1 MREQILEARTGKK
14 AKAATKAKLVPA
26 AKPAAV
32 AGSAP
37 RAPEVPAK
45 SVPGQAA
52 KPAEPAKPE
61 AKPAP
66 IPGVPAKAG
75 THAGSAAKPAPNP
88 AAKSAAKPVSNPAA
102 PANAGAPAKS
112 AVKPASGGSTAKSA
126 VKPASNP
133 AVPAKAEALAKPA
146 ANPVAKPAEPAA
158 PAPVVAPQPV
168 SLTNILIFELSPE
181 TTPTQLF
188 TLFNEP
194 QHQPILFY
202 CACAQLLAVTREL
215 RVAEEHILLIAA
227 LFGLLKKEGLAPDTN
242 PDEDCPE
249 WEYFHDVFI
258 PLRQLLGSEALL
270 AHLSGT
276 EEFEIPW
283 AIRII
288 TVCCPASRIRPRGV
302 FPGGA
307 RRIRAPARGVAAPMV
322 THRAPRCGRLSS
334 RPREA
339 RRMVIALSSGAG
351 AAARA

>member
-1 MREQILEARTGKK
+1 
-14 AKAATKAKLVPA
+14 
-26 AKPAAV
+26 
-32 AGSAP
+32 
-37 RAPEVPAK
+37 
-45 SVPGQAA
+45 
-52 KPAEPAKPE
+52 
-61 AKPAP
+61 
-66 IPGVPAKAG
+66 
-75 THAGSAAKPAPNP
+75 
-88 AAKSAAKPVSNPAA
+88 
-102 PANAGAPAKS
+102 
-112 AVKPASGGSTAKSA
+112 
-126 VKPASNP
+126 
-133 AVPAKAEALAKPA
+133 VPAKAEALAKPA

-202 CACAQLLAVTREL
+202 CACGQLLAVTREF

-276 EEFEIPW
+276 EEFEIGMSPCPR

-288 TVCCPASRIRPRGV
+288 TVCWSSIPNTSKGSLSGRSSQNTRASTRGCCAY
-302 FPGGA
+302 G
-307 RRIRAPARGVAAPMV
+307 
-322 THRAPRCGRLSS
+322 H
-334 RPREA
+334 
-339 RRMVIALSSGAG
+339 SSGT
-351 AAARA
+351 